1 MIRLSDLPEPL
12 HTALLQAIPKGFKS
26 PSVTWGEILYKF
38 SAGDIRT
45 LLQDLLPYSS
55 LATSLPEIRRLQRDF
70 KERADKG
77 IRAEVVHIL
86 KTPCEDGPEYVRKLS
101 AAVKHCGITSH
112 FLTRWVLQ
120 MAYNEESRIVFDLE
134 TVTVSDLMYVLAESA
149 ILQVNCNHQIYP
161 QHAVGVCAI
170 FNALTREYIHWSL
183 GGVPIKLLE
192 QGQEISHH
200 QITQAQAKLHDMLLA
215 MTKDD
220 AYFIKEIGT
229 NGSRLYDTY
238 WFENDE
244 ARVRK
249 LRLLSQCLRVL
260 ANDALT

>member
-1 MIRLSDLPEPL
+1 MIRLNGLPEPL
-12 HTALLQAIPKGFKS
+12 HAALLNVIPKGFKS
-26 PSVTWGEILYKF
+26 PSITWGEILYKF
-38 SAGDIRT
+38 SAGDIRI

-70 KERADKG
+70 KEKADKG
-77 IRAEVVHIL
+77 IRADVVHIM
-86 KTPCEDGPEYVRKLS
+86 KTPCEDGPAYVRKLS
-101 AAVKHCGITSH
+101 AAASQGSVDFH
-112 FLTRWVLQ
+112 LLMRWVTQ

-149 ILQVNCNHQIYP
+149 ILRVNCNRQTYP
-161 QHAVGVCAI
+161 QYPVGVCAV
-170 FNALTREYIHWSL
+170 FKALTHEYIHWSL

-192 QGQEISHH
+192 QGQEISHR
-200 QITQAQAKLHDMLLA
+200 QITQAQSKLHDMLLA

-220 AYFIKEIGT
+220 VYFIEEVGI
-229 NGSRLYDTY
+229 NVSHLYDTY

-249 LRLLSQCLRVL
+249 LRF
-260 ANDALT
+260 